1 MSDSG
6 LYTLALDLNNLSCWS
21 CNFKFHLTS
30 DRLSKAKS
38 TIAFLQEIRSCLPTL
53 LILLFT
59 LAVALTVIP
68 YAFATVFRQM
78 EAAARLANTRLP
90 ATNSSSPL
98 GLTASPA
105 LL

>member
-1 MSDSG
+1 MSD
-6 LYTLALDLNNLSCWS
+6 TPALDPSNFSCVS
-21 CNFKFHLTS
+21 CFSRFHLTWG
-30 DRLSKAKS
+30 RLSKATS

-78 EAAARLANTRLP
+78 EAAARLSNTRLL
-90 ATNSSSPL
+90 ATNSSPL
-98 GLTASPA
+98 GPPASPA